1 MRLLRIALAQV
12 NTTVGDL
19 DGNAAL
25 VLTGLEAA
33 REAQADLVVF
43 PELTITGYPPEDL
56 LLRPQFIT
64 DNLTVLHRIVRKVKG
79 IATVIGFVDRRDDIF
94 NAAAFV
100 SNGRIVATQHK
111 SHLPNYGVF
120 DENRYFQAGTRSV
133 TVVLNGITIGFNIC
147 EDIWFP
153 EGPTR
158 AQALVG
164 DAEVVVNISAS
175 PYHRG
180 KLRFREEMLATRA
193 MDNLV
198 AVAYVNQV
206 GGQDELVFDGNSL
219 VVDQSGTIVARGRA
233 FEEDLVVADVDA
245 DAVARA
251 RVRDTRRRRARR
263 MLER

>member
-25 VLTGLEAA
+25 VLKGLDAA
-33 REAQADLVVF
+33 RAAKADLVVF

-64 DNLTVLHRIVRKVKG
+64 DNLAVLHRIVRKVKG
-79 IATVIGFVDRRDDIF
+79 IAAVIGFVDRRDDIF
-94 NAAAFV
+94 NAAAFA
-100 SNGRIVATQHK
+100 SNGRIVAAQHK

-133 TVVLNGITIGFNIC
+133 TVVLNGITVGFNIC

-158 AQALVG
+158 AQSLVG
-164 DAEVVVNISAS
+164 DAEVIVNISAS

-193 MDNLV
+193 RDSRV
-198 AVAYVNQV
+198 IVAYANAV
-206 GGQDELVFDGNSL
+206 GGHDELVFDGNSL
-219 VVDQSGTIVARGRA
+219 VLDHQGRTVAHGKA
-233 FEEDLVVADVDA
+233 FEEDLVQADVDA
-245 DAVARA
+245 DAVV
-251 RVRDTRRRRARR
+251 RVRQHDSRRGKQ
-263 MLER
+263 

>member
-19 DGNAAL
+19 EGNAAL
-25 VLTGLEAA
+25 VLKGLEAA
-33 REAQADLVVF
+33 RAAQADLVVF
-43 PELTITGYPPEDL
+43 PNLTIAGSPPKAVR
-56 LLRPQFIT
+56 LRPQF
-64 DNLTVLHRIVRKVKG
+64 LTESLAVLHRIVRKVKG
-79 IATVIGFVDRRDDIF
+79 IAAVIGFVDRRDDIF
-94 NAAAFV
+94 NAAAFA
-100 SNGRIVATQHK
+100 SNGRIVAAQHK

-120 DENRYFQAGTRSV
+120 DENRYFQAGTRCV

-158 AQALVG
+158 AQSLVG

-198 AVAYVNQV
+198 AVGYVNP
-206 GGQDELVFDGNSL
+206 GGGPDELVFDGNSL
-219 VVDQSGTIVARGRA
+219 VVDQSGGIGAPGRA
-233 FEEDLVVADVDA
+233 FWGDLVVAGGDA
-245 DAVARA
+245 DPVTRA
-251 RVRDTRRRRARR
+251 RLHDTRRRRARR
-263 MLER
+263 VL

>member
-25 VLTGLEAA
+25 VLKGLEAA

-43 PELTITGYPPEDL
+43 RELTITGYPPEDL

-64 DNLTVLHRIVRKVKG
+64 DNLAVLHRIVRKVKG
-79 IATVIGFVDRRDDIF
+79 IAAVIGFVDRRDDIF

-100 SNGRIVATQHK
+100 SNGRIVAAQHK

-120 DENRYFQAGTRSV
+120 DENRHFQVVTRSV

-147 EDIWFP
+147 EGIWFP

-158 AQALVG
+158 AQAVVG
-164 DAEVVVNISAS
+164 DAGMVV
-175 PYHRG
+175 H
-180 KLRFREEMLATRA
+180 M
-193 MDNLV
+193 
-198 AVAYVNQV
+198 
-206 GGQDELVFDGNSL
+206 
-219 VVDQSGTIVARGRA
+219 
-233 FEEDLVVADVDA
+233 
-245 DAVARA
+245 
-251 RVRDTRRRRARR
+251 RRSRYQPAK
-263 MLER
+263 